1 MGRGQTGLAEVIRFR
16 PAAARELTA
25 DDRYCNKH
33 YTGRGD
39 RFAVAVERA
48 LLAIAESPLAF
59 PLLYEPDIRSAKVER
74 FPYRV
79 VYILVEENIDI
90 LAVAHAKRRPAYWR
104 RRSI

>member
-1 MGRGQTGLAEVIRFR
+1 MIRFR

-25 DDRYCNKH
+25 DVRYYNKH

-48 LLAIAESPLAF
+48 LLTIAESPLAF
-59 PLLYEPDIRSAKVER
+59 PVLYEPDIRSAKVER

-79 VYILVEENIDI
+79 VYVIVDENIDI

-104 RRSI
+104 RRAV